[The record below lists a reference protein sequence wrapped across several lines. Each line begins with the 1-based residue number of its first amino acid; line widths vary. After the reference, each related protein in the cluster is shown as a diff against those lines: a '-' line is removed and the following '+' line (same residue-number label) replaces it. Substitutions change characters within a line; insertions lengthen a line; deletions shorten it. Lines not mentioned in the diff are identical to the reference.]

1 MNDLSDI
8 PQDLLTRSVAG
19 RRLDKKCII
28 LTGAAGS
35 IGSFITRQLLRE
47 GARVMLTGRDQSKLD
62 GFIED
67 LVDEGFEHGTMVSA
81 TGDCADPAVCRD
93 IVAKTVDA
101 FGAVDILV
109 NNAGYGLVGEF
120 EKYSF
125 HDENFILFF
134 PFFLQLKQ
142 HKYFIYTVIIFI
154 RLLYLYTIYSRLV
167 YFSCMVY
174 FFLYG
179 LYFTS
184 VTLPNITS

>member
-1 MNDLSDI
+1 MKDLSDI
-8 PQDLLTRSVAG
+8 PQDLLTQSVAG

-62 GFIED
+62 GCIED
-67 LVDEGFEHGTMVSA
+67 LVGEGFEQGAMVSA

-109 NNAGYGLVGEF
+109 NNLSSSSIMELPLC
-120 EKYSF
+120 
-125 HDENFILFF
+125 ILFKSGSE
-134 PFFLQLKQ
+134 FFRHREQAATHLEAGIL
-142 HKYFIYTVIIFI
+142 HN
-154 RLLYLYTIYSRLV
+154 SRSA
-167 YFSCMVY
+167 F
-174 FFLYG
+174 
-179 LYFTS
+179 
-184 VTLPNITS
+184 